1 MGHWDGAREPS
12 MTKRTLRA
20 LAALALPLSLT
31 VATPAAA
38 QNREHQQMAAELRM
52 LQEQS
57 QQLAIT
63 LSTFNQVLVESIKT
77 VNAWLEDSNSV
88 LKKAFADQ
96 KLLIDNMA
104 RDVGVARERAGDTN
118 VRITSLQEEVE
129 ALRATVQAFQQAA
142 VAAAAAAT
150 PVDPNTPI
158 DPLAPAPA
166 PSAPASLAPP
176 APLPSAA
183 GLSPTRLFDTARAD
197 FFAGQW
203 DSAISGFQAFLKA
216 FPKSELA
223 DDAQFN
229 IGETYYSQN
238 KWAEAV
244 AEYDTVIDG
253 YPNTNSVSLAYYK
266 RGMSQ
271 ERLGQTD
278 AARASWETVVT
289 MAPDSDAGRLAKQLL
304 SRAPAQPR

>member
-1 MGHWDGAREPS
+1 MAVG
-12 MTKRTLRA
+12 
-20 LAALALPLSLT
+20 ALALCL
-31 VATPAAA
+31 ATPVSA

-63 LSTFNQVLVESIKT
+63 LSALNQVLAESIKT
-77 VNAWLEDSNSV
+77 LNARLEDSNNT

-118 VRITSLQEEVE
+118 VRITALQEEVE

-142 VAAAAAAT
+142 AAAAAAT
-150 PVDPNTPI
+150 PVDPNAPL
-158 DPLAPAPA
+158 DPNVSAPVAPAPA
-166 PSAPASLAPP
+166 API
-176 APLPSAA
+176 PSAA

-244 AEYDTVIDG
+244 GEYDKVIAA
-253 YPNTNSVSLAYYK
+253 YPNTNSLPLAYYK

-278 AARASWETVVT
+278 AARASWETVVK

>member
-1 MGHWDGAREPS
+1 
-12 MTKRTLRA
+12 MTNRILPA
-20 LAALALPLSLT
+20 LAALALPLSLF
-31 VATPAAA
+31 VAAPATA

-63 LSTFNQVLVESIKT
+63 LSTLNQVLAESIKT
-77 VNAWLEDSNSV
+77 LNARLEDSNNA

-129 ALRATVQAFQQAA
+129 ALRATVEAFQQQAAAAAA
-142 VAAAAAAT
+142 VAAAT
-150 PVDPNTPI
+150 PVDPNAPV
-158 DPLAPAPA
+158 DPAAPAPAAPAPA
-166 PSAPASLAPP
+166 PAT
-176 APLPSAA
+176 PLPSAA

-238 KWAEAV
+238 RWAEAV
-244 AEYDTVIDG
+244 AEYNKVIET
-253 YPNTNSVSLAYYK
+253 YPNTNSVPLAYYK

-278 AARASWETVVT
+278 AARASWETVVK

-304 SRAPAQPR
+304 SRAAAPPR

>member
-1 MGHWDGAREPS
+1 
-12 MTKRTLRA
+12 MTNRILPA
-20 LAALALPLSLT
+20 LAALALPLSLF
-31 VATPAAA
+31 VAAPATA

-63 LSTFNQVLVESIKT
+63 LSTLNQVLAESIKT
-77 VNAWLEDSNSV
+77 LNARLEDSNNT

-129 ALRATVQAFQQAA
+129 ALRATVEAFQQQAAAAAA
-142 VAAAAAAT
+142 VAAAT
-150 PVDPNTPI
+150 PVDPNAPV
-158 DPLAPAPA
+158 DPAAPAPAAPAPA
-166 PSAPASLAPP
+166 PAT
-176 APLPSAA
+176 PLPSAA

-238 KWAEAV
+238 RWAEAV
-244 AEYDTVIDG
+244 AEYNKVIET
-253 YPNTNSVSLAYYK
+253 YPNTNSVPLAYYK

-278 AARASWETVVT
+278 AARASWETVVK

-304 SRAPAQPR
+304 SRAAAPPR

>member
-1 MGHWDGAREPS
+1 

-20 LAALALPLSLT
+20 LVALALPLSLS
-31 VATPAAA
+31 VASPAAA

-63 LSTFNQVLVESIKT
+63 LSTLNQVLAESIKAL
-77 VNAWLEDSNSV
+77 NARLEDSNNV
-88 LKKAFADQ
+88 LKRAFADQ

-104 RDVGVARERAGDTN
+104 NDVGVARERAGDTN

-142 VAAAAAAT
+142 VAAAAT
-150 PVDPNTPI
+150 PVDPNAPV
-158 DPLAPAPA
+158 DPNVAAPVAP
-166 PSAPASLAPP
+166 APP

-203 DSAISGFQAFLKA
+203 DSAISGFQAFLKT

-229 IGETYYSQN
+229 IGDTCFSQN

-244 AEYDTVIDG
+244 AEYDKVIDG
-253 YPNTNSVSLAYYK
+253 YPGTNSVPLAYYK

-278 AARASWETVVT
+278 AARASWETVVK
-289 MAPDSDAGRLAKQLL
+289 MSPDSDAGRLAKQLL

>member
-1 MGHWDGAREPS
+1 
-12 MTKRTLRA
+12 MTKRTLFAWGA
-20 LAALALPLSLT
+20 LAVCLAS
-31 VATPAAA
+31 PAAA

-63 LSTFNQVLVESIKT
+63 LATLSQTLAESIKLL
-77 VNAWLEDSNSV
+77 NARIEDSNNAM
-88 LKKAFADQ
+88 KKAFADQ

-104 RDVGVARERAGDTN
+104 NDVGVARERAGDTN

-129 ALRATVQAFQQAA
+129 ALRLTVQAFQQAA
-142 VAAAAAAT
+142 AAAAGPIDPNA
-150 PVDPNTPI
+150 PVDPN
-158 DPLAPAPA
+158 APAPA
-166 PSAPASLAPP
+166 VPSVAPQPP
-176 APLPSAA
+176 PPSAA
-183 GLSPTRLFDTARAD
+183 GLSPNRLFETARAD

-203 DSAISGFQAFLKA
+203 DAAISGFQTFLQA

-229 IGETYYSQN
+229 IADTYFSQN
-238 KWAEAV
+238 KFAEAI
-244 AEYDTVIDG
+244 AEYDKVITG
-253 YPNTNSVSLAYYK
+253 YPNTNSVPLAYYK

-278 AARASWETVVT
+278 AARQSWETVVK
-289 MAPDSDAGRLAKQLL
+289 MAPESDPGRLAKQRL
-304 SRAPAQPR
+304 SATPAPR

>member
-1 MGHWDGAREPS
+1 
-12 MTKRTLRA
+12 MTKRTQRA
-20 LAALALPLSLT
+20 LAALALPLSLA

-63 LSTFNQVLVESIKT
+63 LSTLNQVLAESIKT
-77 VNAWLEDSNSV
+77 LNARIEDSNNT

-104 RDVGVARERAGDTN
+104 KDVGVARERAGDTN

-142 VAAAAAAT
+142 VAAAAAT
-150 PVDPNTPI
+150 PVDPNAPV
-158 DPLAPAPA
+158 DPLAPAPV
-166 PSAPASLAPP
+166 APAPA

-203 DSAISGFQAFLKA
+203 DSSINGFQAFLKA

-244 AEYDTVIDG
+244 AEYDKVIDG

-278 AARASWETVVT
+278 DARASWETVVK

>member
-1 MGHWDGAREPS
+1 

-20 LAALALPLSLT
+20 LAALALPLSLC
-31 VATPAAA
+31 VASPAAA

-63 LSTFNQVLVESIKT
+63 LSTLNQALAESIKT
-77 VNAWLEDSNSV
+77 LNARLEDSNNT

-142 VAAAAAAT
+142 AAAAAVAA
-150 PVDPNTPI
+150 PVDPNAPI
-158 DPLAPAPA
+158 DPNAPAPVAPA
-166 PSAPASLAPP
+166 PSAPV
-176 APLPSAA
+176 PSAA
-183 GLSPTRLFDTARAD
+183 GLSPTRLWETARAD

-203 DSAISGFQAFLKA
+203 DSAISGFQAFLKT

-244 AEYDTVIDG
+244 AEYDKVIDG
-253 YPNTNSVSLAYYK
+253 YPSTNSVPLAYYK

-278 AARASWETVVT
+278 AARASWETVVK

>member
-1 MGHWDGAREPS
+1 MKHPI
-12 MTKRTLRA
+12 A
-20 LAALALPLSLT
+20 LIVLALSF
-31 VATPAAA
+31 ASPAAA

-52 LQEQS
+52 LQEQT

-63 LSTFNQVLVESIKT
+63 LAALNQALAESVKSLT
-77 VNAWLEDSNSV
+77 ARLEDSNNA
-88 LKKAFADQ
+88 LKRAFADQ

-104 RDVGVARERAGDTN
+104 KDVGVARERVGDTN

-129 ALRATVQAFQQAA
+129 ALRATLQAFQHTGALG
-142 VAAAAAAT
+142 
-150 PVDPNTPI
+150 PVGGSADPNTPI
-158 DPLAPAPA
+158 DPNAPQPA
-166 PSAPASLAPP
+166 AAAP
-176 APLPSAA
+176 APLPPVSSAA

-203 DSAISGFQAFLKA
+203 NSAVSGFQAFLKA

-229 IGETYYSQN
+229 IGETYYAQN

-244 AEYDTVIDG
+244 AEYNKVIEG

-271 ERLGQTD
+271 ERLGQAD
-278 AARASWETVVT
+278 AARQSWEAVAK
-289 MAPDSDAGRLAKQLL
+289 MAPDSDAGRLAKQRL
-304 SRAPAQPR
+304 SGGAPPAR

>member
-1 MGHWDGAREPS
+1 MS
-12 MTKRTLRA
+12 KTIL
-20 LAALALPLSLT
+20 LT
-31 VATPAAA
+31 VGAVAICLASPASA

-63 LSTFNQVLVESIKT
+63 LTNLNQALAESIKLL
-77 VNAWLEDSNSV
+77 NARIEESNNAM
-88 LKKAFADQ
+88 KKAFADQ

-104 RDVGVARERAGDTN
+104 NDVGVARERAGAPN

-129 ALRATVQAFQQAA
+129 ALRLSVQAFQQAA
-142 VAAAAAAT
+142 AAAAVPLDPNA
-150 PVDPNTPI
+150 PVDPN
-158 DPLAPAPA
+158 APAPTV
-166 PSAPASLAPP
+166 PNV
-176 APLPSAA
+176 APLPPPPSAA
-183 GLSPTRLFDTARAD
+183 GLSPNRLFETARAD

-229 IGETYYSQN
+229 IADTYFSQN
-238 KWAEAV
+238 KFTEAV
-244 AEYDTVIDG
+244 AEYDKVITG
-253 YPNTNSVSLAYYK
+253 YPNTNSVPLAYYK

-271 ERLGQTD
+271 ERLGQTE
-278 AARASWETVVT
+278 AARQSWETVVK
-289 MAPDSDAGRLAKQLL
+289 MAPESDPGRLAKQRL
-304 SRAPAQPR
+304 SATPAAPR

>member
-1 MGHWDGAREPS
+1 
-12 MTKRTLRA
+12 MTTRSVLA
-20 LAALALPLSLT
+20 LAVLSLLL
-31 VATPAAA
+31 AAPADA

-63 LSTFNQVLVESIKT
+63 LSTLNQALAESIRALT
-77 VNAWLEDSNSV
+77 ARIDESNNAM
-88 LKKAFADQ
+88 KKAFADQ

-104 RDVGVARERAGDTN
+104 NDVGVARERAGDSN

-129 ALRATVQAFQQAA
+129 ALRLSVQAFQQAA
-142 VAAAAAAT
+142 AAAAAGP
-150 PVDPNTPI
+150 PVDPNAPV
-158 DPLAPAPA
+158 DPSAPAPA
-166 PSAPASLAPP
+166 PPSI
-176 APLPSAA
+176 APLPSPPSAA
-183 GLSPTRLFDTARAD
+183 GLSPNRLFETARAD

-203 DSAISGFQAFLKA
+203 DAAVSGFQTFLKT

-229 IGETYYSQN
+229 IGETYFSQN
-238 KWAEAV
+238 KFTEAV
-244 AEYDTVIDG
+244 AEYDKVIGG
-253 YPNTNSVSLAYYK
+253 YPNTNSVPLAYYK

-278 AARASWETVVT
+278 AARQSWEAVVKI
-289 MAPDSDAGRLAKQLL
+289 APESDPGRLAKQRL
-304 SRAPAQPR
+304 SATPPPPR

>member
-1 MGHWDGAREPS
+1 
-12 MTKRTLRA
+12 MTKRILLA
-20 LAALALPLSLT
+20 LAALALSLS
-31 VATPAAA
+31 VAAPATA

-63 LSTFNQVLVESIKT
+63 LSTLNQVLAESIKT
-77 VNAWLEDSNSV
+77 LNARLEDSNNV

-104 RDVGVARERAGDTN
+104 NDVGVARERAGDTN

-142 VAAAAAAT
+142 VAAAAT
-150 PVDPNTPI
+150 PVDPNAPV
-158 DPLAPAPA
+158 DPNVPAPAPA
-166 PSAPASLAPP
+166 VPAPA

-203 DSAISGFQAFLKA
+203 DSAISGFQAFLKT

-229 IGETYYSQN
+229 IGDTYFSQN

-244 AEYDTVIDG
+244 AEYDKVITG
-253 YPNTNSVSLAYYK
+253 YPNTNSVPLAYYK

-278 AARASWETVVT
+278 AARASWETVVK

>member
-1 MGHWDGAREPS
+1 
-12 MTKRTLRA
+12 MTNRMLPA
-20 LAALALPLSLT
+20 LGALALPLSLSLC
-31 VATPAAA
+31 VASPAAA

-63 LSTFNQVLVESIKT
+63 LSTLNQVLAESIKT
-77 VNAWLEDSNSV
+77 LNTRLEDSNNT
-88 LKKAFADQ
+88 LKRAFADQ

-129 ALRATVQAFQQAA
+129 ALRATVEAFQQQAAAAAA
-142 VAAAAAAT
+142 VAAAT
-150 PVDPNTPI
+150 PVDPNAPV
-158 DPLAPAPA
+158 DPAAPAPA
-166 PSAPASLAPP
+166 T
-176 APLPSAA
+176 PLPSAA

-244 AEYDTVIDG
+244 VEYDRAIEG
-253 YPNTNSVSLAYYK
+253 YPGTNSVPLAYYK

-278 AARASWETVVT
+278 AARASWETVVK
-289 MAPDSDAGRLAKQLL
+289 MAPDSDAGRLARQLL
-304 SRAPAQPR
+304 SRAAAPPR

>member
-1 MGHWDGAREPS
+1 M
-12 MTKRTLRA
+12 KLRRFLA
-20 LAALALPLSLT
+20 PAALSFVLAA
-31 VATPAAA
+31 PAAA

-63 LSTFNQVLVESIKT
+63 LSTLNQALAESIKALT
-77 VNAWLEDSNSV
+77 ARIEESNNAM
-88 LKKAFADQ
+88 KRAFADQ

-104 RDVGVARERAGDTN
+104 NDVGVARERAGDTN

-129 ALRATVQAFQQAA
+129 ALRLTVQAFQQAA
-142 VAAAAAAT
+142 AAPAPPIDPNA
-150 PVDPNTPI
+150 PVDPN
-158 DPLAPAPA
+158 APAPMAANVA
-166 PSAPASLAPP
+166 PLP
-176 APLPSAA
+176 APPSAA
-183 GLSPTRLFDTARAD
+183 GLSPNRLFETARAD

-229 IGETYYSQN
+229 IADTYFSQN
-238 KWAEAV
+238 KFTEAV
-244 AEYDTVIDG
+244 AEYDKVIAG
-253 YPNTNSVSLAYYK
+253 YPNTNSVPLAYYK

-278 AARASWETVVT
+278 AARQSWETVVK
-289 MAPDSDAGRLAKQLL
+289 MAPESDPGRLAKQRL
-304 SRAPAQPR
+304 SATPAAPR

>member
-1 MGHWDGAREPS
+1 

-20 LAALALPLSLT
+20 LAALALSLS
-31 VATPAAA
+31 VAAPAAA

-63 LSTFNQVLVESIKT
+63 LSTLNQVLAELIKAL
-77 VNAWLEDSNSV
+77 NARLEDSNNA

-104 RDVGVARERAGDTN
+104 SDVGVARERAGDTN

-142 VAAAAAAT
+142 VAAAAAAAA
-150 PVDPNTPI
+150 PVDPNAPV
-158 DPLAPAPA
+158 DPSLPAPAPVAPAPA
-166 PSAPASLAPP
+166 T
-176 APLPSAA
+176 PLPSAA

-203 DSAISGFQAFLKA
+203 DSAISGFQAFLKT

-229 IGETYYSQN
+229 IGDTYFSQN

-244 AEYDTVIDG
+244 AEYDKVING
-253 YPNTNSVSLAYYK
+253 YPNTNSVPLAYYK

-278 AARASWETVVT
+278 AARASWETVVK

>member
-1 MGHWDGAREPS
+1 MAVC
-12 MTKRTLRA
+12 L
-20 LAALALPLSLT
+20 
-31 VATPAAA
+31 ATPASA

-63 LSTFNQVLVESIKT
+63 LTTLNQALAESIKAL
-77 VNAWLEDSNSV
+77 NARLEDSNNAM
-88 LKKAFADQ
+88 KKAFADQ
-96 KLLIDNMA
+96 RLLIDNMA

-129 ALRATVQAFQQAA
+129 ALRATVQAFQQS
-142 VAAAAAAT
+142 AAAAAVAPPLDPNT
-150 PVDPNTPI
+150 PVDPN
-158 DPLAPAPA
+158 APAPVTPA
-166 PSAPASLAPP
+166 PVSTT
-176 APLPSAA
+176 PLPSAA
-183 GLSPTRLFDTARAD
+183 GLSPTRLFETARAD

-203 DSAISGFQAFLKA
+203 DAAISGFQAFLNA

-244 AEYDTVIDG
+244 AEYNKVIEG
-253 YPNTNSVSLAYYK
+253 YPSTNSVPLAYYK

-271 ERLGQTD
+271 ERLGQAD
-278 AARASWETVVT
+278 AARASWEAVAK
-289 MAPDSDAGRLAKQLL
+289 MAPESDAGRLAKQRL
-304 SRAPAQPR
+304 SATTTPAR